1 MRPHEEEWMTF
12 PGVANQHGQTAVTD
26 NAHRMVCLTRAYDGD
41 ELARFIAAAPAMARA
56 LLAVAD
62 ETASTS
68 VDGLPCYCT
77 SGHREDMR
85 RAGVR
90 AMTRGH
96 QQWCN
101 DARAALKKAG
111 VIP

>member
-56 LLAVAD
+56 LLRVLGVCANTGSRARGCIED
-62 ETASTS
+62 NIKY
-68 VDGLPCYCT
+68 PCQAC
-77 SGHREDMR
+77 E
-85 RAGVR
+85 AK
-90 AMTRGH
+90 
-96 QQWCN
+96 
-101 DARAALKKAG
+101 AALKAAG
-111 VIP
+111 VLP